1 MSDPIISSD
10 GNYMWNGAEW
20 IPISNLSNATS
31 TSTIITSDVI
41 DSPKSEPWKFKDF
54 IYLALIPLGI
64 FFGLTGVGAS
74 NAGFY
79 VFTLLFNAILS
90 FILCVIINKLFGG
103 LMVNSITLIITKF
116 LNPKGGRIL
125 KIVNQNQE
133 VLAIDR
139 FRFSIRSTIFW
150 TVVLI
155 SVNILILSNQ
165 MDSLYAEDG
174 GNKSPSNLE
183 EFGYLTIWF
192 LSALVP
198 SLLLPVIIPITLLLN
213 CKAVIADIHGHNI
226 KKVSSNIKSLFSGFL
241 GASALL
247 AIFKFILA
255 NSGDPNGW
263 GRLDSSQPL
272 LAVFAILHG
281 SLIIGFLMH
290 SIWHQRLIDRI
301 DALLIEK
308 ANMTEHKLSA
318 LDNGVELGRFG

>member
-1 MSDPIISSD
+1 VAEPIISSD

-20 IPISNLSNATS
+20 IPISHLSNSIPTP
-31 TSTIITSDVI
+31 TIVTSDVI
-41 DSPKSEPWKFKDF
+41 DSHKSEPWKFKDF
-54 IYLALIPLGI
+54 VYLTLIPLGV

-79 VFTLLFNAILS
+79 VFTLVLNAIFS
-90 FILCVIINKLFGG
+90 FILCIIINKLFAGF
-103 LMVNSITLIITKF
+103 MVKSITLIITKF

-125 KIVNQNQE
+125 KIVNQNPE
-133 VLAIDR
+133 LLPIDR
-139 FRFSIRSTIFW
+139 FRFSMRSTIFW
-150 TVVLI
+150 VVVLI
-155 SVNILILSNQ
+155 SVNILILSTQ

-183 EFGYLTIWF
+183 EFSYFTIWF
-192 LSALVP
+192 LSAIVP

-213 CKAVIADIHGHNI
+213 CKAVIVDIKGQNI

-241 GASALL
+241 GASSFL
-247 AIFKFILA
+247 AVLKFILA

-272 LAVFAILHG
+272 LAIFAILHG

-290 SIWHQRLIDRI
+290 SIWHQSLIDRI
-301 DALLIEK
+301 DARLIEK
-308 ANMTEHKLSA
+308 AKMEFHILSESE
-318 LDNGVELGRFG
+318 NGVKLGRFE